1 MRRRFINN
9 HKTFDYSKYMTIE
22 ALEDGYEVYFSRDVE
37 YNLNGYKW
45 VPLKANL
52 GSPILKKGDLL
63 SLRCSLMPNETFG
76 HFFDNGK
83 AINLRGNILS
93 LIFKDDINLDISD
106 YSNVFNGTFTRN
118 NIVSVENNF
127 LPATTLALNCYYNMF
142 CDCTSL
148 TTAPELPATTL
159 ADYCYYNMFCDCT
172 SLTTAPEL
180 PATTLADYCYYN
192 MFCDC
197 TKLNYI
203 KMLATDISASNCLS
217 NWVYNV
223 SSTGTFVK
231 HPEATWDVR
240 DDSGIPTGWTVVNDG
255 EESGGGKIE
264 NKASLSEG
272 TNSWVLM
279 FDYPVN
285 SNLIIHFTD
294 GPLYMLAGAKDIDTG
309 YPTFDKPT
317 IESIEPSSDDM
328 YNYTF

>member
-142 CDCTSL
+142 CDCT
-148 TTAPELPATTL
+148 
-159 ADYCYYNMFCDCT
+159 
-172 SLTTAPEL
+172 
-180 PATTLADYCYYN
+180 
-192 MFCDC
+192 
-197 TKLNYI
+197 KLNYI